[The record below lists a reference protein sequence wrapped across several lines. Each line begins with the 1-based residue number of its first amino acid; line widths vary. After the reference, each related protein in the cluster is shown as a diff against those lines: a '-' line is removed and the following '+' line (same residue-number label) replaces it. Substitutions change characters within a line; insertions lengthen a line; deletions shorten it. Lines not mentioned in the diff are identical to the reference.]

1 MREKASGHTF
11 ARRRASGSRGSRAMT
26 PAYLGRRT
34 RHAGAT
40 HWGGGQGA
48 LRPRTPTHR
57 QARQSQQLVE
67 GPHIMARGKFVSSI

>member
-40 HWGGGQGA
+40 HWGGGAGGA
-48 LRPRTPTHR
+48 KAADADAQTSASESAAGRGPTYY
-57 QARQSQQLVE
+57 
-67 GPHIMARGKFVSSI
+67 G